1 LLAGV
6 LWLWEVP
13 PGRSHAASF
22 SPVVALV
29 LLLSILLLWLG
40 FAWRRLRRLERSRG
54 ALEQRLQVHDAFLS
68 EFPGSVYTLDAEGRI
83 AGISGQGKMLLGWP
97 RDELKGTPY
106 TALLPPEELARASR
120 LMSRAFAGESL
131 HFRTTLV
138 RRNGEQVTAHCTA
151 VPLRRDGRIIGVRGT
166 VREVSP
172 SREPGA
178 RLRASEE
185 RLRMLFEHS
194 LDGILLN
201 QPDGGILAANP
212 AACRLLGRT
221 EAELIRLG
229 WRALVAE
236 SAPSMAAYL
245 KERARN
251 GQARGELELVRGD
264 GSSVAVEVSARA
276 FADPNGKTRV
286 AVILRDLSER
296 REAESRERESRER
309 YRSLFELSTDGVY
322 VVDREGRFLEFNHGA
337 SRLTGYAPE
346 EVIGEH
352 FRKVLP
358 EDQLE
363 TVLDHFRGSLVAE
376 AQQYELD
383 LLRCDGSRVTV
394 ELAST
399 PIVRDGEVREV
410 CGIVRDVTE
419 RRRAERLLDEGW
431 QRFRSLFDNNPDAV
445 YFLDREGRFV
455 SANAS
460 AQEMTGRDLESLR
473 ALPSFARVIDPADV
487 DNCWN
492 EFRRMLAGE
501 LRSLEFAV
509 ISASGERR
517 EMTATGGPVV
527 VDGETVGISG
537 VAKDITARRQAE
549 AQARIAANALDNM
562 VEGAVIT
569 DPGWRIISVNGAFT
583 RISGYPA
590 EEVLGKTP
598 PQVGSGGHNAALY
611 RELARVLPTTGA
623 WQGEIWHRRKN
634 GERYPALVAISAVR
648 DDAGRITHYVA
659 IFNDMSSHRDTEA
672 RLEFLSY
679 HDALTRLANRALL
692 LERGREAV
700 QRARRRRGTAGL
712 LLLDLDQFKT
722 VNDSL
727 GHDAGDALLKQV
739 ADRLR
744 EAVRESDTVARVGGD
759 EFAVLLDELDDSQD
773 AGAVAQKVI
782 DVLSRP
788 FEQDGGQ
795 LFTSASVGISCY
807 PLDGRDVETLL
818 KHADAALYRAKELGR
833 NTYQFASP
841 EINAAAAKTLAVA
854 GELRRALEREELVLH
869 FQPCVEL
876 ASGRVIGAEA
886 LVRWQHPRRGL
897 VRPGEFI
904 PVAEQSGLIG
914 QIGEWVLRAACSQAR
929 AWERAGHRPLR
940 MAVNLSPRQFRD
952 RELVDRVSRILAET
966 GLDPTRLDLEIT
978 EGMLMEDPERTA
990 RMLAQLHAL
999 GPTVAIDDFGTGYSS
1014 LNYLKQFVVD
1024 YLKIDQ
1030 SFVRGLPGDPEDL
1043 QITRA
1048 IIAVA
1053 QSLDIRLVAEGIETG
1068 EQAAILREA
1077 GCPEGQGFFYAPA
1090 LPADSFTEL
1099 LRDGVSLPRGG

>member
-1 LLAGV
+1 V
-6 LWLWEVP
+6 
-13 PGRSHAASF
+13 
-22 SPVVALV
+22 V
-29 LLLSILLLWLG
+29 LLLAISLFWL
-40 FAWRRLRRLERSRG
+40 ALDRRRLRRLERRRE
-54 ALEQRLQVHDAFLS
+54 ALERRLQAHDAFLAD
-68 EFPGSVYTLDAEGRI
+68 FPASVYTLDAGGRI
-83 AGISGQGKMLLGWP
+83 VAVGGQRRMLLGWS
-97 RDELKGTPY
+97 RNELLGMPY
-106 TALLPPEELARASR
+106 TALLPPDELARASR
-120 LMSRAFAGESL
+120 FISRAFAGESL
-131 HFRTTLV
+131 RFQTTLV
-138 RRNGEQVTAHCTA
+138 RRSGEQVAAECTA
-151 VPLRRDGRIIGVRGT
+151 VPLRTDGQITGVRGT

-172 SREPGA
+172 AREPDA

-185 RLRMLFEHS
+185 RLRTLFEHS

-201 QPDGGILAANP
+201 QPDGRILAANP
-212 AACRLLGRT
+212 AACRLFGRS

-229 WRALVAE
+229 WRALVDE

-251 GQARGELELVRGD
+251 GQARGELVLMRGD
-264 GSSVAVEVSARA
+264 GSRVTAEVSARA
-276 FADPNGKTRV
+276 FADPGGDTRV

-296 REAESRERESRER
+296 REAESRERESRDR

-322 VVDREGRFLEFNHGA
+322 VLDREGRFLEFNRGA

-358 EDQLE
+358 GDQLDA
-363 TVLDHFRGSLVAE
+363 VLGHFRGSLA
-376 AQQYELD
+376 ARPQQYELD
-383 LLRCDGSRVTV
+383 LLRRDGSRITV
-394 ELAST
+394 ELTST
-399 PIVRDGEVREV
+399 PIVRDGEVCEV

-419 RRRAERLLDEGW
+419 RRRAEQLLDEGR

-445 YFLDREGRFV
+445 YFLDRDGRFV

-460 AQEMTGRDLESLR
+460 TQEITGHDLESLR
-473 ALPSFARVIDPADV
+473 AMSSFAGVIDPADV
-487 DNCWN
+487 DSCWN

-501 LRSLEFAV
+501 LRSFEFAV
-509 ISASGERR
+509 ISASGERH

-537 VAKDITARRQAE
+537 VAKDITVRRRAE
-549 AQARIAANALDNM
+549 EQARIAANALDNM

-569 DPGWRIISVNGAFT
+569 DPDWRIVAVNRAFT
-583 RISGYPA
+583 RISGYSA
-590 EEVLGKTP
+590 AEVLGKTP
-598 PQVGSGGHNAALY
+598 PQLGSGGHNAALY
-611 RELARVLPTTGA
+611 REVARVLPTAGA

-634 GERYPALVAISAVR
+634 GERYPALVAVSAVR

-659 IFNDMSSHRDTEA
+659 IFNDMSRHRDTEA

-700 QRARRRRGTAGL
+700 QRARRRRGIAGL

-739 ADRLR
+739 AERLLA
-744 EAVRESDTVARVGGD
+744 AVRESDTVARVGGD
-759 EFAVLLDELDDSQD
+759 EFAVLLDELDDNQD
-773 AGAVAQKVI
+773 AGVVAQKVI
-782 DVLSRP
+782 EVLSRP

-807 PLDGRDVETLL
+807 PHDGGDMEALL

-833 NTYQFASP
+833 NTYQYASP
-841 EINAAAAKTLAVA
+841 EINAAAAKTLSVA
-854 GELRRALEREELVLH
+854 GELRRALERDELVLH

-876 ASGRVIGAEA
+876 AGGRVIGAEA
-886 LVRWQHPRRGL
+886 LVRWQHPERGL
-897 VRPGEFI
+897 VGPGEFI
-904 PVAEQSGLIG
+904 PIAEQTGLIG
-914 QIGEWVLRAACSQAR
+914 NIGEWVLRAACAQAR
-929 AWERAGHRPLR
+929 AWEREGLRPLR

-952 RELVDRVSRILAET
+952 SALVDRIARILAET
-966 GLDPTRLDLEIT
+966 GLDPARLDLEIT
-978 EGMLMEDPERTA
+978 EGMLMEDPDRTA

-1030 SFVRGLPGDPEDL
+1030 SFVSGLPGDPEDL

-1048 IIAVA
+1048 IIGIA
-1053 QSLDIRLVAEGIETG
+1053 QSLGIRLVAEGIETD
-1068 EQAAILREA
+1068 EQAALLREA
-1077 GCPEGQGFFYAPA
+1077 GCTEGQGFLYAPA
-1090 LPADSFTEL
+1090 LPADSFTAL
-1099 LRDGVSLPRGG
+1099 LYEDASLPRGA